1 MEDLR
6 STVSMSAEEAAHH
19 RTIALGE
26 QVAGGTARWPA
37 HDRSVDRRFS
47 DEITKDTVVASGLE
61 LEPDVPDLPDIA
73 LFSSLNQ
80 RAFVELLER
89 VTLHEVT
96 AGEPI
101 IDRGKEER
109 RLFIIVSGQ
118 ARAYKD
124 VAGVEVELGSF
135 VEGEFFGEFALLTGR
150 TNHASVRAMTD
161 VVALGVSE
169 EDLHEVA
176 AHDPEVWDTL
186 WDYYH
191 VRMLNNLMV
200 SDTIFGKLTRETRD
214 ELIDLF
220 ALQEMVQGDVLVE
233 ANQACPCVCL
243 VLFGQLQIEPAEGS
257 EVRGV
262 REGEF
267 FGFVASLS
275 DEPCG
280 ARVVAVTDVTLLCLP
295 ARAFRGVTRSNAG
308 VAGEIRRLL
317 RTRHQRPDLFLTG
330 ITRYAEHGVD

>member
-1 MEDLR
+1 
-6 STVSMSAEEAAHH
+6 
-19 RTIALGE
+19 
-26 QVAGGTARWPA
+26 
-37 HDRSVDRRFS
+37 
-47 DEITKDTVVASGLE
+47 
-61 LEPDVPDLPDIA
+61 
-73 LFSSLNQ
+73 
-80 RAFVELLER
+80 
-89 VTLHEVT
+89 VTLHEVG
-96 AGEPI
+96 AGEAI
-101 IDRGKEER
+101 IDREREEP

-118 ARAYKD
+118 ARAFKD
-124 VAGVEVELGSF
+124 VDGVEVELGAF

-150 TNHASVRAMTD
+150 TNHATVRATTD

-169 EDLHEVA
+169 QDLHEVA

-200 SDTIFGKLTRETRD
+200 SDTIFGKLSRETRD

-220 ALQEMVQGDVLVE
+220 ELQELVQGDVLVD
-233 ANQACPCVCL
+233 AAQPCPCVCL
-243 VLFGQLQIEPAEGS
+243 VLFGQLSITPSAPGG
-257 EVRGV
+257 EVRAV

-275 DEPCG
+275 DEACG
-280 ARVVAVTDVTLLCLP
+280 ATVAATSDATLLCLP

-330 ITRYAEHGVD
+330 ITRYAEHGVVD